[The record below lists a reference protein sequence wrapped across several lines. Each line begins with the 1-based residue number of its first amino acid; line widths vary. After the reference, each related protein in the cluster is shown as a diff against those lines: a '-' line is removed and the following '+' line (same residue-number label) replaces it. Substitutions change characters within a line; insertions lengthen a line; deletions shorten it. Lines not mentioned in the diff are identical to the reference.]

1 MFKIALF
8 LFLFL
13 SKVLKSNLFQN
24 QHRNRFSI
32 YFLKKLLVLWF
43 DFSVK
48 RLRNVKKF
56 SAYTFMFYYII
67 VFIQYYILE
76 NSNNDIIIGNSITL
90 CQNMFVIL
98 MVLIQR
104 QRIQLIVIL
113 SRCYTV
119 LDSKWLNFILL
130 FLAPVESWHFVM
142 LSSSNQVRNNQPRV
156 NNFQFHQEKFEFLI

>member
-1 MFKIALF
+1 ML
-8 LFLFL
+8 LR
-13 SKVLKSNLFQN
+13 KVLKSNLFQN

-56 SAYTFMFYYII
+56 SAYTFMFYYLI
-67 VFIQYYILE
+67 VK

-142 LSSSNQVRNNQPRV
+142 LSSSNQVRNN
-156 NNFQFHQEKFEFLI
+156 

>member
-1 MFKIALF
+1 M
-8 LFLFL
+8 FL

-56 SAYTFMFYYII
+56 SAYTFMFYYLI
-67 VFIQYYILE
+67 VK

-142 LSSSNQVRNNQPRV
+142 LSSSNQVRNN
-156 NNFQFHQEKFEFLI
+156 

>member
-1 MFKIALF
+1 MFLR
-8 LFLFL
+8 
-13 SKVLKSNLFQN
+13 KVLKSNLFQN

-56 SAYTFMFYYII
+56 SAYTFMFYYLI
-67 VFIQYYILE
+67 VK

-130 FLAPVESWHFVM
+130 FLAQVESWHFVM
-142 LSSSNQVRNNQPRV
+142 LSSSNQVRNN
-156 NNFQFHQEKFEFLI
+156 

>member
-43 DFSVK
+43 DFSMK

-56 SAYTFMFYYII
+56 SAYTFMFYYLI
-67 VFIQYYILE
+67 VK

-142 LSSSNQVRNNQPRV
+142 LSSSNQVRNN
-156 NNFQFHQEKFEFLI
+156 

>member
-8 LFLFL
+8 IITG
-13 SKVLKSNLFQN
+13 KYILKSNLFQN

-56 SAYTFMFYYII
+56 SAYTFMFYYLI
-67 VFIQYYILE
+67 VK

-142 LSSSNQVRNNQPRV
+142 LSSSNQVRNN
-156 NNFQFHQEKFEFLI
+156 